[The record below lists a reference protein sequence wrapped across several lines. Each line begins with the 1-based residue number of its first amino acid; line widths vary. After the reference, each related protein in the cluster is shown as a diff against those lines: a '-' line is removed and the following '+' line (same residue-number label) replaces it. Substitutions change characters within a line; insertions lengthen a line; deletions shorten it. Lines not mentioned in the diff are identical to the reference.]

1 MGEPIKLYNQDNQL
15 ITPDQIEAFNI
26 KKQEDSNKGN
36 KNKVFKTDEIKETK
50 ETKEIIETL
59 EIAKK
64 MFECQKQIFKQ
75 KKFIIDDI
83 DNKIAKIDKVIKLY
97 IS

>member
-1 MGEPIKLYNQDNQL
+1 
-15 ITPDQIEAFNI
+15 
-26 KKQEDSNKGN
+26 
-36 KNKVFKTDEIKETK
+36 
-50 ETKEIIETL
+50 
-59 EIAKK
+59 